1 MNRVCRAA
9 PLVAA
14 MLLGGC
20 AQLPPVDNA
29 TLVRQVTETERAFA
43 ATMARRDF
51 AAFQTFLAEETIFD
65 GGRQPLRGKA
75 AVAAAWQEYFKG
87 QQAPFSWDPDRVVVL
102 DSGKLAQSGGPVLDP
117 QGKLTARFNS
127 IWRQEAP
134 GVWRIVFDKGE
145 PVCDCVAKPT
155 Q

>member
-1 MNRVCRAA
+1 MKRAHCLLLPA
-9 PLVAA
+9 VA
-14 MLLGGC
+14 LLSAC
-20 AQLPPVDNA
+20 AQLPPLDNA
-29 TLVRQVTETERAFA
+29 ELTRQVTETEKAFA

-51 AAFQTFLAEETIFD
+51 AAFQTFLSEEAIFD
-65 GGRQPLRGKA
+65 GGREPLRGKA
-75 AVAAAWQEYFKG
+75 AVAAAWQGYFKG
-87 QQAPFSWDPDRVVVL
+87 ERAPFSWDPDRVVVL

-145 PVCDCVAKPT
+145 PVCDCVARPS